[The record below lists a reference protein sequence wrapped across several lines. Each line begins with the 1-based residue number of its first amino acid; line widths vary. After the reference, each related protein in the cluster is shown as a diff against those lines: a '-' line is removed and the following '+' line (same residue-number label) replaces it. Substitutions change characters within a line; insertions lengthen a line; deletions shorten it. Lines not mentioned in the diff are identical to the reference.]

1 MVDRHDDGQVYD
13 CDVLVVGAG
22 LVGLTASMFLAH
34 QGLEVCL
41 VERHA
46 SISEHPRARGV
57 HVRTMELYRA
67 AGIEDA
73 VRAAAD
79 TNLGIAVGDTLAGE
93 YEAVRNMTDPSEQAV
108 LSPTTMS
115 ACDQHRI
122 EPVLRARST
131 ELGAG
136 LFYGCTAVHIEQDDS
151 GVTVDVVHVAE
162 AGSAPPSSIRARYL
176 VAADGANSPIR
187 THLGIGR
194 HGEPVPGTGLS
205 VLFEAD
211 LEPALRGR
219 RIGALASPATGAI
232 LLTHGNERNRKWFGA
247 IPRTELDEVGRNDL
261 TGEVASMIRSVV
273 GQPDLDVKVCSAL
286 TWTTGGYIADRYRDG
301 RIFLVGDAAHLMP
314 PYGGLGGT
322 TGVADA
328 HNLAWKLAAVCRG
341 EAGDALLDT
350 YESER
355 RPLAEF
361 TVKQVLGVGANGFEA
376 LLRQRMDFNPRTV
389 SLGFRYSASG
399 ATSFDPDSPIED
411 PAKPSG
417 EPGTRAPHV
426 PLHGAVSS
434 TLDLLEPKSFTLL
447 APETSV
453 YSSALSARPVPGV
466 ALRTV
471 RRDELADTTTW
482 DHVFP
487 AASSAGL
494 LVRPDGV
501 ICWRAAPNPHDEW
514 LAVDHAR
521 KEALQ
526 LVEWR
531 AAETA
536 ARH

>member
-1 MVDRHDDGQVYD
+1 MGDTQDGGPVYD
-13 CDVLVVGAG
+13 CVVLVVGAG
-22 LVGLTASMFLAH
+22 LVGLAASMFLAH
-34 QGLEVCL
+34 QGLQVWL

-46 SISEHPRARGV
+46 SISEHPKARGV
-57 HVRTMELYRA
+57 HIRTMELYRA
-67 AGIEDA
+67 AGIEPA

-79 TNLGIAVGDTLAGE
+79 RNLGIAVGDTLAGE
-93 YEAVRNMTDPSEQAV
+93 YELVRATMDPAEAAD

-131 ELGAG
+131 ELGAR
-136 LFYGCTAVHIEQDDS
+136 LFYGCTAVRIQQDDFA
-151 GVTVDVVHVAE
+151 VTVDLAPTAGE
-162 AGSAPPSSIRARYL
+162 AGSPLPGRIRSRYL

-187 THLGIGR
+187 DKLGIGR

-219 RIGALASPATGAI
+219 RVGALASPAARAI
-232 LLTHGNERNRKWFGA
+232 LVTHGNERNRKWFGA
-247 IPRTELDEVGRNDL
+247 HPRTQLDDVGREDL
-261 TGEVASMIRSVV
+261 DGEVASLIRSVV
-273 GQPDLDVKVCSAL
+273 GQPDLDVKIQSAL
-286 TWTTGGYIADRYRDG
+286 TWTTGGYIADHYRDR

-341 EAGDALLDT
+341 DAGDALLDT

-355 RPLAEF
+355 QTLAEF
-361 TVKQVLGVGANGFEA
+361 TVKQVLGLGPNGLESF
-376 LLRQRMDFNPRTV
+376 LRQRTEFSPRTI
-389 SLGFRYSASG
+389 SLGFRYSVAGAS
-399 ATSFDPDSPIED
+399 SFDPDLPIED

-426 PLHGAVSS
+426 PLRGAVSS
-434 TLDLLEPKSFTLL
+434 TLDLLEPHSFTFL
-447 APETSV
+447 TSDTGI

-466 ALRTV
+466 ALRAV
-471 RRDELADTTTW
+471 GRNELADPAKW
-482 DHVFP
+482 DRIFP
-487 AASSAGL
+487 TASSSGL

-501 ICWRAAPNPHDEW
+501 ICWRATPDPDDAW
-514 LAVDHAR
+514 LAVHRAR
-521 KEALQ
+521 ADALHP
-526 LVEWR
+526 VMR
-531 AAETA
+531 TA
-536 ARH
+536 RS